1 MKGILMVKR
10 NDSNR
15 LDPKNKLNNLTGKQW
30 IQFTK
35 SWFIEDGKA
44 SEITKDIELHP
55 ASFPPPMIRDFIK
68 FFTKKGDWVLDPF
81 VGTGSTLVA
90 CDETGR
96 KGVGIEL
103 YEKYAN
109 SAKKRT
115 NLEVYVGDIQKIV
128 KDLSK
133 KNYRFQLC
141 ITSPPYWHILKK
153 TKDYN
158 QQERLK
164 KGLDLKYGEN
174 ENDLGLIS
182 NYDEFI
188 QKLVLIFKE
197 IKLLLTQN
205 GHLVIITQNIRHEGK
220 NYPIAFDV
228 TLNLNKLYSYQGE
241 KIWCQNQK
249 ILRPYGYPYAFVPN
263 IHHHYCL
270 IFKNEKKEVKH

>member
-1 MKGILMVKR
+1 MLKENK
-10 NDSNR
+10 SNKIN
-15 LDPKNKLNNLTGKQW
+15 PKNKLNNLTGKEW

-55 ASFPPPMIRDFIK
+55 ASFPPPMIIDFIN
-68 FFTKKGDWVLDPF
+68 FFTKKDEWVLDPF

-103 YEKYAN
+103 YEKYAK

-115 NLEVYVGDIQKIV
+115 NLEVYVGDTRKV
-128 KDLSK
+128 VRDLLK
-133 KNYRFQLC
+133 KNYKFQLC
-141 ITSPPYWHILKK
+141 ISSPPYWDILKK

-174 ENDLGLIS
+174 EADLGLIS

-188 QKLVLIFKE
+188 KNLI
-197 IKLLLTQN
+197 TQN

-220 NYPIAFDV
+220 SYPIAFDL
-228 TLNLNKLYSYQGE
+228 TMHLNQIYSYQGE

-249 ILRPYGYPYAFVPN
+249 VLRPYGYPYAFVSN
-263 IHHHYCL
+263 VHHHYCL
-270 IFKNEKKEVKH
+270 IFKNENK